1 MSILSEYYEETV
13 VYPLEFENKT
23 LKKENGRLKEML
35 CNSYVANQNYADTIM
50 GIKCLITDLAMYRD
64 DINNCSGRSQR
75 IVDELIKE
83 LDCQG
88 GTICIN

>member
-1 MSILSEYYEETV
+1 MSILSEYYEENI
-13 VYPLEFENKT
+13 VYPLESENKT

-35 CNSYVANQNYADTIM
+35 CNSHVANQNYADTIM

-64 DINNCSGRSQR
+64 DISSCPCRFQR

-83 LDCQG
+83 LDCQEANL
-88 GTICIN
+88 CLK